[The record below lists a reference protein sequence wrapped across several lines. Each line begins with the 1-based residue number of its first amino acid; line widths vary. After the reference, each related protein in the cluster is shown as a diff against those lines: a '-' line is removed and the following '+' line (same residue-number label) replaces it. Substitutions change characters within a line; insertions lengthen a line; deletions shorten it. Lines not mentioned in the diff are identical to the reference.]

1 MSTEA
6 MAVLMVGVGLL
17 ALLVLGLS
25 LSRNRGGDRRI
36 LATGMQGR
44 ATVLSVQETKPRG
57 SAHPEARV
65 RLDVIPRNGAHFEV
79 LLQIPFS
86 KRHAQALRPGQV
98 VPVRFDP
105 ANRTRTVIVPA
116 EGVG

>member
-1 MSTEA
+1 MPTEA
-6 MAVLMVGVGLL
+6 ITVLAVGGG
-17 ALLVLGLS
+17 LLVLL
-25 LSRNRGGDRRI
+25 LIGGGYFRRESDRRL
-36 LATGMQGR
+36 LASGMPGR
-44 ATVLSVQETKPRG
+44 AVVLSVQETKPRG
-57 SAHPEARV
+57 SAHPEALV
-65 RLDVIPRNGAHFEV
+65 RLDVAPRDGAHFEV

-86 KRHAQALRPGQV
+86 KRHARALQPGQV

>member
-1 MSTEA
+1 MSAEA
-6 MAVLMVGVGLL
+6 IVVLAAGLGLL
-17 ALLVLGLS
+17 ALLLSRLS
-25 LSRNRGGDRRI
+25 LFRGRGDSRI
-36 LATGMQGR
+36 LATGMPGR

-57 SAHPEARV
+57 SVHPEALI
-65 RLDVIPRNGAHFEV
+65 RLDVAPREGAHFEV
-79 LLQIPFS
+79 LLQIPFTR
-86 KRHAQALRPGQV
+86 RHAQALRPGQV

>member
-1 MSTEA
+1 MSNEVIV
-6 MAVLMVGVGLL
+6 VLAIGVGLL
-17 ALLVLGLS
+17 ILLVGGGGYF
-25 LSRNRGGDRRI
+25 RRGGDRQI
-36 LATGMQGR
+36 LASGIPGR
-44 ATVLSVQETKPRG
+44 AVVLSVQETKPRG
-57 SAHPEARV
+57 SVHPEALV
-65 RLDVIPRNGAHFEV
+65 RLDVAPRDGAHFEV

-86 KRHAQALRPGQV
+86 KRHARALQPGQV